1 MLPAAALL
9 ELLHDV
15 AVAVEGESEEQRIT
29 DAFNFFKKTRPFN
42 FRGEGRWRGGC
53 DPPGHSK
60 GRRCSLK
67 ACLLDGKIGV
77 LFVPLLKI
85 GVWSITE

>member
-29 DAFNFFKKTRPFN
+29 DAFNFF
-42 FRGEGRWRGGC
+42 
-53 DPPGHSK
+53 
-60 GRRCSLK
+60 
-67 ACLLDGKIGV
+67 
-77 LFVPLLKI
+77 
-85 GVWSITE
+85 